1 MGAVGYVYEAEL
13 ASFPGLKV
21 LVVVPTE

>member
-1 MGAVGYVYEAEL
+1 VGYVYESEL

-21 LVVVPTE
+21 LAVVPTE